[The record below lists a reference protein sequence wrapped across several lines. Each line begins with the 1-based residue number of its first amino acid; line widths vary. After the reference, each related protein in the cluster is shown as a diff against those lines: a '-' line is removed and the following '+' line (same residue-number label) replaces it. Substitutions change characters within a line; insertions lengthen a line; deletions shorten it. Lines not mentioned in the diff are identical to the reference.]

1 MFLQICVGSH
11 LKTFWAAHSSWA
23 AGQTHS
29 VENVQEVLETR
40 FGSGIYHFYF
50 IPSAES
56 HHLVPVV
63 NVIEQSIKD
72 EVGTDTDE
80 QQQTLPNT

>member
-23 AGQTHS
+23 VGQTHS

-50 IPSAES
+50 IPSAECY
-56 HHLVPVV
+56 HLVPIV